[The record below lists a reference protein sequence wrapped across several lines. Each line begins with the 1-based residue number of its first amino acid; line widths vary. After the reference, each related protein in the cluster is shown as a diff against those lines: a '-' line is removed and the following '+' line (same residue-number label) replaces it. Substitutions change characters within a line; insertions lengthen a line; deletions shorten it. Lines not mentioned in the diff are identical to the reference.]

1 VFDMSMKE
9 KISALLDG
17 EIDSSEIDAVL
28 DEMRQQPELRK
39 QWGRYARIQ
48 SSLHN
53 EEGPDVA
60 DRVWAELQNEPAI
73 LAPRKSGIASNPLVR
88 RYAAGLAVAATVAAA
103 AIGSLNWY
111 SPSFVPQTQLLAKGP
126 SQADYIRTSG
136 THWQVDDPKLE
147 EDLNMYLVEHGGYA
161 GSSGMLSYV
170 KVAGYDEDK
179 K

>member
-1 VFDMSMKE
+1 MNMKE
-9 KISALLDG
+9 KVSALLDG
-17 EIDSSEIDAVL
+17 EIEPSEL
-28 DEMRQQPELRK
+28 DTLLEELRQQPDLRK

-53 EEGPDVA
+53 EDGPDVA
-60 DRVWAELQNEPAI
+60 DRIWAALQDEPAI
-73 LAPRKSGIASNPLVR
+73 LAPRKSGLASHPLVR

-111 SPSFVPQTQLLAKGP
+111 APTFAPQAQLLAQAGP
-126 SQADYIRTSG
+126 GKANYIRTSG

-147 EDLNMYLVEHGGYA
+147 DDLNMYLVEHGGYA

-179 K
+179 

>member
-1 VFDMSMKE
+1 MNMKE

-17 EIDSSEIDAVL
+17 EIEPSELDAL
-28 DEMRQQPELRK
+28 LGELRQQPDLRK

-53 EEGPDVA
+53 EDGPDVA
-60 DRVWAELQNEPAI
+60 DRIWAALQDEPAI
-73 LAPRKSGIASNPLVR
+73 LAPRKSGLASHPLVR
-88 RYAAGLAVAATVAAA
+88 RYVAGLAVAATVAAA

-111 SPSFVPQTQLLAKGP
+111 APTFAPQAQLLAQAGP
-126 SQADYIRTSG
+126 EKANYIRTSG

-147 EDLNMYLVEHGGYA
+147 DDLNMYLVEHGGYA

-179 K
+179 

>member
-1 VFDMSMKE
+1 MSMKE

-17 EIDSSEIDAVL
+17 EINSSELDVLL

-60 DRVWAELQNEPAI
+60 DRVWAELQAEPAI
-73 LAPRKSGIASNPLVR
+73 LAPRKSGIASHPLVR

-103 AIGSLNWY
+103 AVGSLNWY
-111 SPSFVPQTQLLAKGP
+111 APSFVPQTQLLAKGP
-126 SQADYIRTSG
+126 EQADYIRTSG

-147 EDLNMYLVEHGGYA
+147 DDLNMYLVEHGGYA
-161 GSSGMLSYV
+161 GSSSMLSYV
-170 KVAGYDEDK
+170 KVAGYDEENK
-179 K
+179 

>member
-1 VFDMSMKE
+1 MNMKE
-9 KISALLDG
+9 KVSALLDG
-17 EIDSSEIDAVL
+17 EIEPSEL
-28 DEMRQQPELRK
+28 DTLLEELRQQPDLRK

-53 EEGPDVA
+53 EDGPDVA
-60 DRVWAELQNEPAI
+60 DRIWAALQDEPAI
-73 LAPRKSGIASNPLVR
+73 LAPRKSGLASHPLVR

-111 SPSFVPQTQLLAKGP
+111 APTFAPQAQLLAQAGP
-126 SQADYIRTSG
+126 EKANYIRTSG

-147 EDLNMYLVEHGGYA
+147 DDLNMYLVEHGGYA

-179 K
+179 